1 MQLSFM
7 LHFQGIPERLWKEVL
22 GSSLGW
28 MRASKVKLNTRRSI
42 MGEEEDLTREMGYL
56 QFGIGL
62 HLPEEVNSSL
72 AVLLD
77 LSLLLDK
84 QKAAVAF
91 CQL

>member
-1 MQLSFM
+1 
-7 LHFQGIPERLWKEVL
+7 
-22 GSSLGW
+22 
-28 MRASKVKLNTRRSI
+28 
-42 MGEEEDLTREMGYL
+42 MGEEEDLTQEMGYL
-56 QFGIGL
+56 PFGIGL